1 MFYIYRPVSQFYPL
15 VDMKYNFYFFL
26 FFTLI
31 TCYEVSAQGE
41 NNHWHFGYGHHIDFN
56 AAPPVYAPNSNMASL
71 ESCATVSDAQG
82 NLLFYTMGCR
92 IWDRN
97 GDEMPNATGLLGNGP
112 VSPMT
117 GFGIGSSAAG
127 VQVLPHPGNR
137 NQYYVF
143 SVDAIES
150 AASAVYY
157 HLVDM
162 SLNNGLGDV
171 VPGEKNNIVFPQGCT
186 EFTVT
191 ARGSCNT
198 FWFIAITAAGKF
210 NAYKIDAHGINL
222 NPVISSP
229 TLGLTDMKYTRI
241 TETGIAYSMTMQG
254 LLRTTFDG
262 ITGTFSNY
270 ELIPGIWGPTFEL
283 SPDHQKLYCGSIL
296 KQWDLGLYPDIP
308 AITGS
313 AVDMVPG
320 GTNFQ
325 NAFMNQR
332 LGPDGKI
339 YLLRTTTG
347 STLTLNIDRIDQPNA
362 PGLAAGYTPQVF
374 TLASNRI
381 FASLGAHFIGLS
393 PLDTV
398 ENKKIIDTLL
408 CKDEPVTLKSPH
420 ANRSYL
426 WSNGD
431 KTRETIVNAAGV
443 YYVYSY
449 SPDCKVYSDSFKVTY
464 ANLDLDLGNDTLL
477 CAGDTYTLDV
487 SQPGVTTYTW
497 NDGSNAPQKTIAAS
511 GTYSV
516 TIGREHCFISD
527 TIVVEVRSPLLTITP
542 GDTFICNQEQVVL
555 QTSSNFESR
564 FSWNTG
570 AEGSTITTGQQG
582 IYVVTARN
590 VCGTQADSVRVAQ
603 LNCDCQPTMP
613 SAFSPNGDGKN
624 DVFLPL
630 LQAACTTKSYEL
642 HIYNRYGQL
651 VFSSNQPG
659 VGWDGTYLN
668 GRTAE
673 LGVYYYILKLEG
685 SYGNRA
691 PVLAKGELTLV
702 R

>member
-1 MFYIYRPVSQFYPL
+1 M
-15 VDMKYNFYFFL
+15 
-26 FFTLI
+26 
-31 TCYEVSAQGE
+31 AQGE
-41 NNHWHFGYGHHIDFN
+41 NNHWHFGRGHHIDFN
-56 AAPPVYAPNSNMASL
+56 STPPAYAPNSNMASM
-71 ESCATVSDAQG
+71 ESCVTVSDPQG

-117 GFGIGSSAAG
+117 GFGMGSSAAG

-171 VPGEKNNIVFPQGCT
+171 VPGEKNNIVMTQSCT

-191 ARGSCNT
+191 ARGRCNT

-210 NAYKIDAHGINL
+210 NAYKIDAHGIDL
-222 NPVISSP
+222 NPVVSSP
-229 TLGLTDMKYTRI
+229 NLGLTDMKYTKI
-241 TETGIAYSMTMQG
+241 TEDGIAYSMTLQG
-254 LLRTTFDG
+254 LLRATFDG

-270 ELIPGIWGPTFEL
+270 ELIPGIGGGLFFEL
-283 SPDHQKLYCGSIL
+283 SPDHQKLYCGTQL
-296 KQWDLGLYPDIP
+296 KQWDLGLYPDIS
-308 AITGS
+308 AITAS
-313 AVDMVPG
+313 AVNMVPG
-320 GTNFQ
+320 LPNQ
-325 NAFMNQR
+325 NTFITPR

-339 YLLRTTTG
+339 YLLRMTTTG
-347 STLTLNIDRIDQPNA
+347 FLTLNIDRIDQPNA

-374 TLASNRI
+374 ALVSNSQDLAY
-381 FASLGAHFIGLS
+381 LGARFLS
-393 PLDTV
+393 LLPQDTI
-398 ENKKIIDTLL
+398 ENKKLIDTLI
-408 CKDEPVTLKSPH
+408 CKDGPVTLKSPH
-420 ANRSYL
+420 ANMSYF

-431 KTRETIVNAAGV
+431 NAQETIVNAAGV

-449 SPDCKVYSDSFKVTY
+449 SPDCKVYIDSFKVTY
-464 ANLDLDLGNDTLL
+464 ANLDLDLGKDTLL
-477 CAGDTYTLDV
+477 CAGDIYTLNV
-487 SQPGVTTYTW
+487 SQPGATSYTW
-497 NDGSNAPQKTIAAS
+497 NDGSNVPQKTIAAS

-516 TIGREHCFISD
+516 TIGREHCFLSD
-527 TIVVEVRSPLLTITP
+527 TITVEVRSPVLTITP
-542 GDTFICNQEQVVL
+542 GDTSICEQEQVDL
-555 QTSSNFESR
+555 QAHSNFESR

-570 AEGSTITTGQQG
+570 AEGSMITTGQER

-603 LNCDCQPTMP
+603 LNCDCQPTTP
-613 SAFSPNGDGKN
+613 TAFSPNGDGKN

-630 LQAACTTKSYEL
+630 LQSACTTQSYEL

-685 SYGNRA
+685 SYGNRE